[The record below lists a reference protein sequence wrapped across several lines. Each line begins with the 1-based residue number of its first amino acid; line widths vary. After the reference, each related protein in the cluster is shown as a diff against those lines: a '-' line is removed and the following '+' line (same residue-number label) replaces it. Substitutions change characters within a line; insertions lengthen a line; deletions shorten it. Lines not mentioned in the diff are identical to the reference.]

1 MMRVPD
7 PLAEIRTRFLR
18 HASHLDPQLPLRAP
32 PYEKRR
38 LAYDETVAAAA
49 DSPRAAE
56 TS

>member
-1 MMRVPD
+1 MRVPD